1 MTAEYAK
8 TLPPYELIPPI
19 PLRIEQRGEIAVIDP
34 CGGSRCDESPEFVAL
49 ECVSSLCLR
58 QTPGLGFEVPES
70 PSCVLLLSGLR
81 TLLLSCLI
89 RHGDFSF
96 FSSRAIANFRQLL
109 GPTMVRG
116 PV

>member
-1 MTAEYAK
+1 VRVAVRTAVRYAVAGAHHGCNG
-8 TLPPYELIPPI
+8 
-19 PLRIEQRGEIAVIDP
+19 RG
-34 CGGSRCDESPEFVAL
+34 GGSRCDESPEFVAL

-96 FSSRAIANFRQLL
+96 LL
-109 GPTMVRG
+109 FESYC
-116 PV
+116 